1 MSILNPRIRPNDNE
15 SLCVINSLL
24 KAFKDEIDL
33 RKLPKQFFTVSCF
46 SLKSIGRSNAMVLAF
61 KGHFLLGISFSESEL
76 QKFST
81 SECYKSSYVSLFE
94 IKTTSNKKISMKIFS
109 ILTIVN
115 ISAFGASQLKRTARN
130 ADDRQLEPGSFHRSL
145 ENLMRKSIMQDLST
159 YYDVMLSGAQTLAEV
174 NAVLAK
180 RDPHF
185 IELSQEELDILVS
198 QWLFQMLSK

>member
-94 IKTTSNKKISMKIFS
+94 IKTTSNQKNLNENIFYSHHCQHLCLWS
-109 ILTIVN
+109 ITAKADCPKCGRS
-115 ISAFGASQLKRTARN
+115 SARARQFSSQFGEFDAEKYYAR
-130 ADDRQLEPGSFHRSL
+130 SF
-145 ENLMRKSIMQDLST
+145 DL
-159 YYDVMLSGAQTLAEV
+159 L
-174 NAVLAK
+174 
-180 RDPHF
+180 
-185 IELSQEELDILVS
+185 
-198 QWLFQMLSK
+198 